1 MDLPPGTSGIQNRR
15 QFVANSDSDYEDDP
29 GVPGYAPDLDDEQ
42 YETDESE
49 VEDPDYDVR
58 PPQWSPQTIGMK
70 DVPFTKE
77 EKFLVPLPNEITPIN
92 FFLLL
97 VDVIFLEGIVAT
109 TNRYALEL
117 FCGPT
122 TTPGSRIH
130 KWKDITVEDLKCFIG
145 LLLHMGILQLPRIQ
159 DYWKTCKL
167 FSTCFPKFMAR
178 DKFMLILRCINFER
192 YPNPNN
198 RASKVQFLIDY
209 FNNKMDS
216 IYYPQKKLCIDEG
229 MVLWRGR
236 LYFRQYI
243 KGKRHKYGIK
253 LYSLCDPHGLILRFF
268 MYCGVLDDY
277 GGKGHAANVVLK
289 LMQGKLNCGHSLFMD
304 NYYNS
309 FTLASSLL
317 RRNTYCTGTLRL
329 DRKYVSPEVKSATL
343 KKGETIARYAESVV
357 VAKWKDKRVVSY
369 ISTEFE
375 NDMVNS
381 INRGGLERLKPL
393 PIVQYNHFM
402 KGVDRSDQ
410 MMSYYPCE
418 RKTLRWYKK
427 IFVHVIQMMLVN
439 AHYLYNEVRTS
450 SGENKMP
457 LYDFRLEVID
467 KLLPDVPEPPRPLKR
482 RRVPHVPSR
491 ITEKVACGKRS
502 KQKRCRVCYANGR
515 KKYVMWQC
523 LECDGQPGLCV
534 PHCFDQFHD

>member
-1 MDLPPGTSGIQNRR
+1 MDFPPGTSGIQNRR

-145 LLLHMGILQLPRIQ
+145 LLLHMGILQLP
-159 DYWKTCKL
+159 
-167 FSTCFPKFMAR
+167 
-178 DKFMLILRCINFER
+178 
-192 YPNPNN
+192 
-198 RASKVQFLIDY
+198 
-209 FNNKMDS
+209 
-216 IYYPQKKLCIDEG
+216 
-229 MVLWRGR
+229 
-236 LYFRQYI
+236 
-243 KGKRHKYGIK
+243 
-253 LYSLCDPHGLILRFF
+253 
-268 MYCGVLDDY
+268 
-277 GGKGHAANVVLK
+277 
-289 LMQGKLNCGHSLFMD
+289 
-304 NYYNS
+304 
-309 FTLASSLL
+309 
-317 RRNTYCTGTLRL
+317 
-329 DRKYVSPEVKSATL
+329 
-343 KKGETIARYAESVV
+343 
-357 VAKWKDKRVVSY
+357 KWKDKRVVSY

-393 PIVQYNHFM
+393 PFY
-402 KGVDRSDQ
+402 
-410 MMSYYPCE
+410 E
-418 RKTLRWYKK
+418 RRGPQKTLRWYKK

-502 KQKRCRVCYANGR
+502 KQKRCRN
-515 KKYVMWQC
+515 VMDSLGC
-523 LECDGQPGLCV
+523 VSHIVLTNSMTNEAYLGEDGWIYGTFSKWRNSALLVFDDLSV
-534 PHCFDQFHD
+534 PTRVTTTKLVSEY